1 LLSDPALGKIT
12 VGRMNQD
19 SNTEIL
25 KDDSSAICPAQ
36 DLSSQAHPGM
46 EIGKEENNSTT
57 KKKRGRPPSHGLSG
71 TPIYRSFYDAKQRC
85 TNPTD
90 PDHARYG
97 GRGIKF
103 RFKSVTELLAEIGD
117 RPAGKTLDR
126 IDTNGHYESGN
137 VRWADATEQANN
149 RRRAFRYSAGRV
161 LRDSGRIRLVVR
173 GTIQKSQPAQH
184 ISG

>member
-1 LLSDPALGKIT
+1 MK
-12 VGRMNQD
+12 QD
-19 SNTEIL
+19 SYTEIA
-25 KDDSSAICPAQ
+25 KETSSEVCPAQ
-36 DLSSQAHPGM
+36 DLSSPAHPSIEM
-46 EIGKEENNSTT
+46 GKGEVNSTT
-57 KKKRGRPPSHGLSG
+57 KKKKGRPPTHGLSDR
-71 TPIYRSFYDAKQRC
+71 PIYRSFNEAKQRC
-85 TNPTD
+85 ANPKN
-90 PDHARYG
+90 PDYPQYG
-97 GRGIKF
+97 GRGIEF

>member
-1 LLSDPALGKIT
+1 MK
-12 VGRMNQD
+12 QD
-19 SNTEIL
+19 SYTEIA
-25 KDDSSAICPAQ
+25 KETSSEVCPAQ
-36 DLSSQAHPGM
+36 DLSSPAHPSIEM
-46 EIGKEENNSTT
+46 GKGEVNSTT
-57 KKKRGRPPSHGLSG
+57 KKKKGRPPTHGLSDR
-71 TPIYRSFYDAKQRC
+71 PIYRSFNEAKQRC
-85 TNPTD
+85 TNPKN
-90 PDHARYG
+90 PDYPQYG
-97 GRGIKF
+97 GRGIEF